1 MHQASPRRPNRQRPT
16 DHPFTPDPFGGAH
29 STTAQAD
36 LSDGPLTHSD
46 PSEVRTTS
54 SNSVPLSE
62 RLALSIEEAGALLG
76 ISRDLAYD
84 LVARHELPSI
94 RLGRRLVVP
103 RRALE
108 DLLQHLTETG

>member
-1 MHQASPRRPNRQRPT
+1 MHQANRLEPRNGSTVSAGTRSEEPIAT
-16 DHPFTPDPFGGAH
+16 EFISSSEGA
-29 STTAQAD
+29 STAV
-36 LSDGPLTHSD
+36 SG
-46 PSEVRTTS
+46 
-54 SNSVPLSE
+54 VPLNE

-84 LVARHELPSI
+84 LVARRELPSV

-108 DLLQHLTETG
+108 EALSRLTEAR

>member
-1 MHQASPRRPNRQRPT
+1 VVSARDDSRSEESMATEFIRSSDESHVPDDSPDVDSSASK
-16 DHPFTPDPFGGAH
+16 A
-29 STTAQAD
+29 
-36 LSDGPLTHSD
+36 
-46 PSEVRTTS
+46 
-54 SNSVPLSE
+54 VPLNE

-84 LVARHELPSI
+84 LVARRELPSV

-108 DLLQHLTETG
+108 AALSRLTEAE